1 MRKLALFA
9 LLLAAGATF
18 AAAPE
23 QPGKKKTKE
32 KTVQTVAATVLTT
45 PSDSVS
51 YAAGQALTT
60 GLMDYITK
68 QLNVD
73 SAHIGTFATALR
85 EAIANSGTPEFNAR
99 VAGASVAQML
109 ESRMLPNVT
118 KDFEGTDYT
127 IDKQKFNEGFIAAV
141 LGDSTLMSYDKANS
155 YFRATRTAAE
165 EKKNEA
171 YKRDNELWL
180 EKNAKNENVKT
191 LPSGLQYKVIKE
203 GNGAV
208 AKKDDNVTVRYEGHT
223 IDGNTFDSS
232 YKRTPD
238 TSTFRPDQVI
248 KGWTEALCMMP
259 EGSKWMLYIPQN
271 LAYGSRQAGQIKPYS
286 TLVFTV
292 EVVKVAPK
300 AEAPAKA
307 EEAEKTVKPA
317 KLTPAK
323 KVVSKKKK

>member
-1 MRKLALFA
+1 MFA
-9 LLLAAGATF
+9 LLIAASATF

-32 KTVQTVAATVLTT
+32 KTELKAAAPTLAT

-51 YAAGQALTT
+51 YAAGQALTN
-60 GLMDYITK
+60 GLMEYITK

-85 EAIANSGTPEFNAR
+85 EAIANSGSPEFNAR
-99 VAGASVAQML
+99 VAGATVAQML
-109 ESRMLPNVT
+109 EERMLPNVV

-141 LGDSTLMSYDKANS
+141 LGDSTLMSYDNANH
-155 YFRATRTAAE
+155 YFRTTRTAAE
-165 EKKNEA
+165 TKKNEA
-171 YKRDNELWL
+171 YKHDNELWL
-180 EKNAKNENVKT
+180 ENNAKNEGVRT
-191 LPSGLQYKVIKE
+191 LPSGLQYKVVKE

-259 EGSKWMLYIPQN
+259 EGSKWVLYIPQN
-271 LAYGSRQAGQIKPYS
+271 LAYGARQAGQIKPYS

-292 EVVKVAPK
+292 EVVKVTPK
-300 AEAPAKA
+300 AEAPAKD
-307 EEAEKTVKPA
+307 EAKAHSEKASKVIAAKAVKG
-317 KLTPAK
+317 K
-323 KVVSKKKK
+323 KRK